1 MLRNNLLKRINLLY
15 VEDDPMI
22 RSIFEKRLKKR
33 VRKLFVG
40 ENGAKGLEL
49 FEKES
54 IDIVLTDINMPI
66 MNGLEMIEKIRKQNP
81 KIPIIIMSAHQESH
95 YLLDA
100 IHLNVTGYLTK
111 PIDSG
116 QLDETLQMQAK
127 TILFEKECA
136 QQYAVLQKIIDT
148 DPNMIIIR
156 DREQI
161 HYANKTFLEFF
172 ASHDLENFYTIHR
185 SLTST
190 FVKNKNYLHSG
201 LCAPGESFIDLLLRT
216 PHHERIVSMLDI
228 RSFTPKT
235 FLIKIS
241 LLDEVQE
248 TYLWNFVDIT
258 DMTLEKIRMEDIAYH
273 DKLTGAYNRQKMDE
287 VIHYEML
294 QQKRYHTPLSF
305 AILDIDHFKRVND
318 TFGHRVGDEILKQF
332 ARTIEQNMR
341 KSDTFA
347 RWGGEEF
354 VILLTQTDL
363 SQARIALEK
372 LRKVIEET
380 IHPLAGRVTASFGVT
395 QIDETDTFDEVYNR
409 ADIAL
414 YEAKEKGRNRVEISI
429 SAHCTI

>member
-1 MLRNNLLKRINLLY
+1 MLYKNLLKQINLLY
-15 VEDDPMI
+15 VEDDSMI
-22 RSIFEKRLKKR
+22 RSIFEKRLGKR

-40 ENGAKGLEL
+40 QNGAEGLEL
-49 FEKES
+49 FEKEP
-54 IDIVLTDINMPI
+54 IDIILTDINMPI
-66 MNGLEMIEKIRKQNP
+66 MNGLEMIEKIRAKKP

-100 IHLNVTGYLTK
+100 IDLNVTGYLTK

-116 QLDETLQMQAK
+116 KLDEMLEMQAR

-136 QQYAVLQKIIDT
+136 QQYAMLQKIIDT

-172 ASHDLENFYTIHR
+172 ASRDLEDFYTIHR
-185 SLTST
+185 SLPST
-190 FVKNKNYLHSG
+190 FVKNKNFLHPE
-201 LCAPGESFIDLLLRT
+201 LCKPGESFIDLLLRT
-216 PHHERIVSMLDI
+216 PHHERVVSMLDI

-241 LLDEVQE
+241 VLDEIQG
-248 TYLWNFVDIT
+248 TYLWNFIDIT

-287 VIHYEML
+287 IIHYEML

-305 AILDIDHFKRVND
+305 AILDIDHFKRIND
-318 TFGHRVGDEILKQF
+318 TYGHRMGDEILKLF
-332 ARTIEQNMR
+332 AQTIEKNLR
-341 KSDTFA
+341 KTDTFA

-363 SQARIALEK
+363 RQAEIAMEK
-372 LRKVIEET
+372 LRSAIEET
-380 IHPLAGRVTASFGVT
+380 RHPVADQITASFGIT
-395 QIDETDTFDEVYNR
+395 QICETDTFDEVYNR
-409 ADIAL
+409 ADTAL
-414 YEAKEKGRNRVEISI
+414 YEAKEKGRNRVETAI
-429 SAHCTI
+429 SACCEI